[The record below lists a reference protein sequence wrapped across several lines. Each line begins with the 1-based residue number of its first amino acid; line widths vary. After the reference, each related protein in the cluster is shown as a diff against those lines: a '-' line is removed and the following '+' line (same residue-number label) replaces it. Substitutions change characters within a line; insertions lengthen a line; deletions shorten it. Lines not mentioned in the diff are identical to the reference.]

1 MRDYIAPTL
10 RLLKARFKSRAW
22 ILPGD
27 LLRVGLGA
35 SLALLAYWGL
45 ASAAKETRPTH
56 TVPVEKV
63 ADYLHAVIQ
72 ADRTVYSTQ
81 IVDRMQA
88 KGITRADEQWEQ
100 QNALPLPAQFLQ
112 FSGRMVAEERS
123 GIRYRLTSLWP
134 IYPRNGPAT
143 EFERKGLEAVKAR
156 PDRPYT
162 GVVSSGRKQFFQAI
176 YADRA
181 VARACVSC
189 HNVHPLSPRRDF
201 KLNDVM
207 GGIIIT
213 IPLED

>member
-1 MRDYIAPTL
+1 M
-10 RLLKARFKSRAW
+10 
-22 ILPGD
+22 
-27 LLRVGLGA
+27 GLGA
-35 SLALLAYWGL
+35 SLALLASWGL
-45 ASAAKETRPTH
+45 ASAAKETGPNQM
-56 TVPVEKV
+56 VPVGKV

-81 IVDRMQA
+81 VVDRMQA
-88 KGITRADEQWEQ
+88 KGITKADEHWEQ

-112 FSGRMVAEERS
+112 FSGRIVAEERS

-143 EFERKGLEAVKAR
+143 DFERKGLEAVKAH
-156 PDRPYT
+156 PDRAYS

-181 VARACVSC
+181 VTTACVSC
-189 HNVHPLSPRRDF
+189 HNAHPLSPRRDF